1 MGNCIAYNLITI
13 DQGRAF
19 LQKAPYCAPLMT
31 LILVPFI
38 GAKNVAFLKVG
49 LPRKSAKMLPT
60 LFTKMFASVQFLL
73 NVLLVFGI
81 CFDSSDGGSFICC
94 WIRLFYDF

>member
-38 GAKNVAFLKVG
+38 GAKNVAFLKVSF
-49 LPRKSAKMLPT
+49 PPKIRKNTNRHVRINL
-60 LFTKMFASVQFLL
+60 
-73 NVLLVFGI
+73 GI
-81 CFDSSDGGSFICC
+81 SFISL
-94 WIRLFYDF
+94 I

>member
-38 GAKNVAFLKVG
+38 GAKNVAFLKVS
-49 LPRKSAKMLPT
+49 LPRKSAKNWPKMLPT
-60 LFTKMFASVQFLL
+60 LFT
-73 NVLLVFGI
+73 
-81 CFDSSDGGSFICC
+81 
-94 WIRLFYDF
+94 RTLFHIKCPFSTRDMYR